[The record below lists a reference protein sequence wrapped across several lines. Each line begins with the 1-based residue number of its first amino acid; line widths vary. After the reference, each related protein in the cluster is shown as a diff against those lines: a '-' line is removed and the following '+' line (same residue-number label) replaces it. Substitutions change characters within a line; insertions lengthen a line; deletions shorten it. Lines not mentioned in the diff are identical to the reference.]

1 MSSND
6 NKGGAGKTDRQPEAL
21 RTFEAAGRSG
31 GEKPDEQ
38 GLKARPETA
47 PLPDS
52 NERKAETATRVLQ
65 AGVDKNPK
73 AATKAVQDS
82 KDPRLPR

>member
-1 MSSND
+1 MATD
-6 NKGGAGKTDRQPEAL
+6 KKTDRQPKSL

-31 GEKPDEQ
+31 GEKPADQ
-38 GLKARPETA
+38 GLEARPDTA

-65 AGVDKNPK
+65 AGVDKDPK
-73 AATKAVQDS
+73 AATKAVQDN
-82 KDPRLPR
+82 KDPRLPS